1 MAMKAPGGLRA
12 DVDRLGEHA
21 TPATHMKIFDIPQ
34 SGRCGTFVS
43 VRTRYGQTRRRRG
56 IIRKSPSPAQ
66 LLNRAIFG
74 RIRALWRTLTND
86 QRAAWASDTCATSN
100 RARLG
105 QSSRLPAYLVFTKVN
120 ATLAFQGQAPILT
133 PTERPS
139 FDASPVGDLVVTNT
153 GGAVDLKLSVPTA
166 PATDILVLGTAPCS
180 AGVSFAKH
188 FTILGRLPAAEAGY
202 SHITK
207 LYVDRYGAPAAGTRV
222 FIRTRQVSKGWVDF
236 PTQTTAIVPAG

>member
-1 MAMKAPGGLRA
+1 
-12 DVDRLGEHA
+12 
-21 TPATHMKIFDIPQ
+21 MKIQDIPQ
-34 SGRCGTFVS
+34 SGKCSDFVS
-43 VRTRYGQTRRRRG
+43 VRTRYGQVRRRRG
-56 IIRKSPSPAQ
+56 VIRKGPRPAQ

-86 QRAAWASDTCATSN
+86 QRAAWAADTCATDS

-105 QSSRLPAYLVFTKVN
+105 QSSRLPAYLVFMKVN
-120 ATLAFQGQAPILT
+120 ATLAFQGLAPVLT
-133 PTERPS
+133 PNERPK
-139 FDASPVGDLVVTNT
+139 FDANLAGDLVITNT

-180 AGVSFAKH
+180 AGVSYAKY

-207 LYVDRYGAPAAGTRV
+207 LYVDRYGPPPAGTRV